1 MVEHAVQY
9 RSDGK
14 SAMVAHLAVVPV
26 GTLGNETLSKAASAS
41 LRKALKRAYVCS
53 RRIRNVL
60 QYGSSTPAV
69 QHDCLPSSLTVH
81 HRCSVSRLLFL

>member
-53 RRIRNVL
+53 RRIHNVH
-60 QYGSSTPAV
+60 QCDPSTQAV
-69 QHDCLPSSLTVH
+69 QHYCPQSSQAVQH
-81 HRCSVSRLLFL
+81 GCSVSTPLVP